1 MRNFAISLGVVFVFA
16 FSASAQSNPATS
28 PSAVSPLPEFALNA
42 PTAAAP
48 VVLAESS
55 AAVSSPSEALPAA
68 PSASA
73 ALPQDVHGV
82 YQKYSF
88 QLYGGY
94 TFMRFYEVP
103 SITQTQNGFNVGGVY
118 YYKSGIFGADGE
130 MVATFGSA
138 LGFKSRFAFAGGGP
152 RFRWSGPRGVELWG
166 HGLIGGANL
175 TPRTAFGAQGAFGY
189 EVGGGVDISAHSRRL
204 AYRAEADLLGTRFFN
219 TYQYSPKVSVGIV
232 FKF

>member
-152 RFRWSGPRGVELWG
+152 CDLAGRGLAEWELWG

-175 TPRTAFGAQGAFGY
+175 TPRTAFGAA
-189 EVGGGVDISAHSRRL
+189 GGIWLRGGRR
-204 AYRAEADLLGTRFFN
+204 
-219 TYQYSPKVSVGIV
+219 S
-232 FKF
+232 